1 MTVIKEIDELISSV
15 RSFFALPGNPKF
27 TTPQY
32 REFHDNLT
40 DFIYRNQLDKDEN
53 WDTISQNLIYKST
66 QFMTSN
72 EANKILICLENLK
85 RLLLYHKYEQFW
97 KYIHPKIEGVARS
110 RFYSGMYA
118 DAIEASFKEINNRVK
133 KIVKT
138 QTGREFDGS
147 PLMEQ
152 AFSSNTPIL
161 TIQGLATETERN
173 IQLGY
178 MKIFSGAMIG
188 IRNPKAHDNQTI
200 TREDAIRKLNF
211 ASLLMFKIDQ
221 AITTTGI
228 QE

>member
-1 MTVIKEIDELISSV
+1 MTAIEEIDKLINNV
-15 RSFFALPGNPKF
+15 RSFFTLPDNPKF

-40 DFIYRNQLDKDEN
+40 DFIYRNHLERDEN
-53 WDTISQNLIYKST
+53 WDVVSKNLIYQSN

-72 EANKILICLENLK
+72 EANRSLVCLENLK
-85 RLLLYHKYEQFW
+85 RLLLSHKYEQFW
-97 KYIHPKIEGVARS
+97 KYIHPKIEDVAIS

-118 DAIEASFKEINNRVK
+118 DAIEASFKEINNRIK
-133 KIVKT
+133 KTVRT
-138 QTGREFDGS
+138 QTGKEFDGS
-147 PLMEQ
+147 TLMEQ

-161 TIQGLATETERN
+161 IIKGLSTETERN

-221 AITTTGI
+221 AILTTGI